1 VFADPRA
8 ILLVGS
14 AATGDADEYSD
25 IDLVHYYEEVP
36 SDECLTA
43 ARVQLCAEGSRISS
57 RDDAS
62 IGERYYL
69 DGVECQ
75 VAHVTVRRV
84 EEGIKKLVVDLDLS
98 GVRLKIMSGLCEGV
112 PFHGEDLIERWRAEA
127 CITEK
132 LQRAMIERRWN
143 SFRSG
148 TSRRGFGEETRR
160 YGATTFWFRRRT
172 TSSACW
178 QPSIDS
184 TSPRWSSSAQP
195 TSFPD

>member
-25 IDLVHYYEEVP
+25 IDLVLYYKKVP

-84 EEGIKKLVVDLDLS
+84 EEGIKKLVVDLDHLS
-98 GVRLKIMSGLCEGV
+98 GVRLSLSADLEELVPDDELRRLGLASKDVTCAV
-112 PFHGEDLIERWRAEA
+112 
-127 CITEK
+127 
-132 LQRAMIERRWN
+132 RRPPL
-143 SFRSG
+143 
-148 TSRRGFGEETRR
+148 TS
-160 YGATTFWFRRRT
+160 
-172 TSSACW
+172 
-178 QPSIDS
+178 
-184 TSPRWSSSAQP
+184 
-195 TSFPD
+195 